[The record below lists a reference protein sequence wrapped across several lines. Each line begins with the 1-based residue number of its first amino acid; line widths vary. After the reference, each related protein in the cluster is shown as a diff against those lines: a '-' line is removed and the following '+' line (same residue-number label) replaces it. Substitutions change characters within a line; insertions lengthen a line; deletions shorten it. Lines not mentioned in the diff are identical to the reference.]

1 MTCPLSSTGIT
12 PLHHYYGAVRPYPAH
27 RYFWPRG
34 CSHLSLLWAF
44 YCQAVSERRSLF
56 LAFFIGF
63 FVRPGNPVSSPRPAA
78 LQSRRAQELSRL
90 AVAPTFPRALDLPG
104 HTGRRS
110 KSDTCQFRHR
120 QRRNCYWISR
130 QLVECPPWLA
140 CLARSRT
147 LSETSRRVADA
158 AGGGP
163 SSGTTRPGRPL
174 SFAFIQ
180 FSAGFENEHSQ
191 IHHAERS
198 DTRRV
203 GIKHLRQPMLSVQTW
218 MCRAR
223 RAADSTSRPIEAD
236 VEVGG
241 ADSGSMWFGLSSR
254 SGPGGTDDCSGAA
267 SPRSPESSSF
277 EIAAGKAH
285 PRIARNKRRLTTP
298 QKALMSCRYIL
309 PLVHSIRSIA
319 VPAVTDGR
327 HFPGL
332 GHNRQ
337 VSSDGFSGFSAPN
350 PRFCGASLCPP
361 FSNFRFGLGNAI
373 HLTAS

>member
-44 YCQAVSERRSLF
+44 YCQAVSEGRSLF

-90 AVAPTFPRALDLPG
+90 AVAPTSPRALDLPG

-174 SFAFIQ
+174 SFTFIQ

-241 ADSGSMWFGLSSR
+241 ADSGSVWFGLSSR

-309 PLVHSIRSIA
+309 PLVQFHKIDCGSRRHGRSA
-319 VPAVTDGR
+319 
-327 HFPGL
+327 FPRVRPQPSGL
-332 GHNRQ
+332 QRRIFRIF
-337 VSSDGFSGFSAPN
+337 SSEPEA
-350 PRFCGASLCPP
+350 
-361 FSNFRFGLGNAI
+361 
-373 HLTAS
+373 